1 MKKSTDLQTN
11 DHYRSTYY
19 RSHKRG
25 SPMQTPN
32 MNEPAKTRRYRTRFA
47 SLLGGSQME
56 ELYKL
61 KNEIEVFKKE
71 FAWELTFD
79 KEIQAELRALRDKFY
94 CMAKFFFK
102 V

>member
-1 MKKSTDLQTN
+1 
-11 DHYRSTYY
+11 
-19 RSHKRG
+19 
-25 SPMQTPN
+25 MQTPN
-32 MNEPAKTRRYRTRFA
+32 MNEPAKTRQFGLPHFA

-79 KEIQAELRALRDKFY
+79 EEIQAELKALRNRFY
-94 CMAKFFFK
+94 CMVKLFFLDN
-102 V
+102 